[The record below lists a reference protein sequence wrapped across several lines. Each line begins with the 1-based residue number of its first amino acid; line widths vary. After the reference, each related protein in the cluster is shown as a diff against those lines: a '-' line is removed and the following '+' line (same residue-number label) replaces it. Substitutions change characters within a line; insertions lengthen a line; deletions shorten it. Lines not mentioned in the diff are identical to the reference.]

1 MTLVCQ
7 SRAFCRALHELA
19 PSALLTAALLYLCC
33 SQVKP
38 YDPVIAAQFK
48 ESRKDFVMDIDRLH
62 DIVYA
67 TEQQQQEGDGGS
79 SVDGSS
85 EGSSVVK
92 VKAKY
97 RSKMC

>member
-1 MTLVCQ
+1 
-7 SRAFCRALHELA
+7 
-19 PSALLTAALLYLCC
+19 
-33 SQVKP
+33 
-38 YDPVIAAQFK
+38 
-48 ESRKDFVMDIDRLH
+48 MDIDRLH

-67 TEQQQQEGDGGS
+67 TEQQQQGDGGG

>member
-1 MTLVCQ
+1 MDC
-7 SRAFCRALHELA
+7 
-19 PSALLTAALLYLCC
+19 LLL
-33 SQVKP
+33 QVKP
-38 YDPVIAAQFK
+38 YDAVVAAQFK

-67 TEQQQQEGDGGS
+67 TEQQQQGEGDS

-85 EGSSVVK
+85 EGSGVVK

>member
-1 MTLVCQ
+1 MDC
-7 SRAFCRALHELA
+7 
-19 PSALLTAALLYLCC
+19 LLL
-33 SQVKP
+33 QVKP
-38 YDPVIAAQFK
+38 YDAVVAAKFK

-67 TEQQQQEGDGGS
+67 TEQQQQGEGDS

-85 EGSSVVK
+85 EGSGVVK

>member
-1 MTLVCQ
+1 VLGGCCAGN
-7 SRAFCRALHELA
+7 SC
-19 PSALLTAALLYLCC
+19 LL
-33 SQVKP
+33 QVKP
-38 YDPVIAAQFK
+38 YDPAVAAQFK

-67 TEQQQQEGDGGS
+67 TEQQQQQQGEGNG

-85 EGSSVVK
+85 EGSGVVK

>member
-1 MTLVCQ
+1 VNKLDTVCHPW
-7 SRAFCRALHELA
+7 L
-19 PSALLTAALLYLCC
+19 LCC
-33 SQVKP
+33 LLLQVKP
-38 YDPVIAAQFK
+38 YDRAVAAQFK

-67 TEQQQQEGDGGS
+67 QEQQQQQGDGNG

-85 EGSSVVK
+85 ESSGVVK